1 MAPGVDFDKIKM
13 QKKNQSPNR
22 RRKKG
27 KENVRAKS
35 GDAAGSGGGG
45 VGGGGST
52 KDIARHLLK
61 TLGKDLY
68 QRIVEMFQID
78 FDLFGYPVTSFFEL

>member
-1 MAPGVDFDKIKM
+1 M

-27 KENVRAKS
+27 KETVRAK
-35 GDAAGSGGGG
+35 GGVGAGSSGGG

-52 KDIARHLLK
+52 KDIAGHLLK

-68 QRIVEMFQID
+68 ERIVEMFQID
-78 FDLFGYPVTSFFEL
+78 FDLFGYPVTPFYEL